1 MAKRKP
7 TTQEALDKLA
17 TLPDFETP
25 PPLKI
30 VPPLFRAP
38 LAIPYIFDQGGKAIA
53 RVLIRADPLNRIDDS
68 TRSMINDPTI
78 AADNQGN
85 IVQVM
90 TDGEISKASVLKK
103 PRKVTKKMKMQ
114 RKIQSK
120 AFANANAKGRLQNG
134 SFRSGYDQSRIARMA
149 QKECTKERIRLGLCD
164 DPKKKKGRRSKK

>member
-30 VPPLFRAP
+30 IPPLFRAP

-68 TRSMINDPTI
+68 TRSIINDPTI

-90 TDGEISKASVLKK
+90 SDAEIKSSPAAAK
-103 PRKVTKKMKMQ
+103 PRKVTKKMKQQ
-114 RKIQSK
+114 RKIQSI
-120 AFANANAKGRLQNG
+120 AFTNANAKGRLQNG
-134 SFRSGYDQSRIARMA
+134 SFRAGFDQSRIARMA
-149 QKECTKERIRLGLCD
+149 QKECTAERIRLGLCD
-164 DPKKKKGRRSKK
+164 DPKKKKGRRK